1 MKTMCYGLRY
11 TVNAL
16 LCICGTESRNELYT
30 THTDTQFENA
40 AANYDG
46 RGSSCQKVTVKP
58 DTLSARAETEVKLKH
73 WIKLYFSS
81 WLYFKL
87 YFNTSGESGS
97 SDLDSNQCGQ

>member
-1 MKTMCYGLRY
+1 MHCFAFAVRKAEMNYIQHTLTHSLKMQQQTMMGEAVVVRGLR
-11 TVNAL
+11 
-16 LCICGTESRNELYT
+16 
-30 THTDTQFENA
+30 
-40 AANYDG
+40 
-46 RGSSCQKVTVKP
+46 VKP